1 MPGTEPPQIDAQ
13 VTIGSARP
21 EPPEPVA
28 AGWWERL
35 RAYVHLVRLHR
46 PIGIFLLMWPALWAL
61 WLAGEGEPPWSVV
74 LVFILGVVLM
84 RSAGCAI
91 NDFADRDFDGH
102 VARTN
107 QRPLAV
113 GLVSPSE
120 AVAVFLVL
128 SLAAFGL
135 VLLLNWQTVALSVV
149 ALGLT
154 LVYPFMKRFTH
165 VPQLVLG
172 AAFGWAIPMAF
183 MAVTESIPP
192 MAWVLFAA
200 TLVWAL
206 IYDTQYAMVDREDD
220 LKIGIKSTAILFGD
234 RDRLAVGL
242 LQALM
247 LGILLWVGLAA
258 DRGLWY
264 FAGVEAAAAFAVY
277 QQWLMRRRDPGG
289 CFQAFLSNNYLGMAV
304 FLGLVLDYAL
314 AA

>member
-1 MPGTEPPQIDAQ
+1 MPGSQSTQLKVQ
-13 VTIGSARP
+13 VGSARS
-21 EPPEPVA
+21 EA
-28 AGWWERL
+28 MTGGWKRRL
-35 RAYVHLVRLHR
+35 SAYIHLVRLHR

-61 WLAGEGEPPWSVV
+61 WLAGEGEPSWPVV

-113 GLVSPSE
+113 GLVSSAE
-120 AVAVFLVL
+120 AVTVFLVL
-128 SLAAFGL
+128 SLAAFAL

-149 ALGLT
+149 ALTLT

-165 VPQLVLG
+165 IPQLVLG

-183 MAVTESIPP
+183 MAVTESIPVL
-192 MAWVLFAA
+192 AWVLFVA
-200 TLVWAL
+200 TLIWAL

-234 RDRLAVGL
+234 WDRLAIGL

-247 LGILLWVGLAA
+247 LAILVWVGLEAG
-258 DRGLWY
+258 RGLWY
-264 FAGVEAAAAFAVY
+264 FAGIEAAAAFAVY
-277 QQWLMRRRDPGG
+277 QQWLIRKREPTG
-289 CFQAFLSNNYLGMAV
+289 CFQAFLNNNYLGMAV
-304 FLGLVLDYAL
+304 FLGLVLDYA
-314 AA
+314 AAA